1 MTPVVKRMLFI
12 IKDLSSN
19 TYVNFVKM
27 LRKYARWIYLQSLF
41 DTIIIQ
47 ILSNIEK
54 HNFNSSFFIFIY

>member
-19 TYVNFVKM
+19 TYVNFVKR
-27 LRKYARWIYLQSLF
+27 LRKHARWIYLQSLF